1 LFSDGIVDQFGGE
14 AGKKFMI
21 RRLRDFLETNG
32 SLPMKEQ
39 GERLARTLDDWK
51 GSDQVQVDDV
61 MLLGIRL

>member
-1 LFSDGIVDQFGGE
+1 
-14 AGKKFMI
+14 
-21 RRLRDFLETNG
+21 
-32 SLPMKEQ
+32 MKEQ